1 MFLTE
6 TWLTSDIP
14 ETEIFLGNNFK
25 VVNRNERES
34 GDHGGLLTASSLSLF
49 HKIVNFS
56 IKRYYFSGGCVII
69 DDHCLNCFIAIYNP
83 QTPKFQVALPTL
95 SNCLH
100 EYYKIFTS
108 FREKRGTNIPYVI
121 YVVGDFNLPKIN
133 CVNLSSSQPTDMEFL
148 DLVADLGLNQFIT
161 VPTHIKG
168 NTLDL
173 LFSTCDELCYSVY
186 NIRLSDHFPVLFQ
199 VEQSNIWEP
208 STCSISK
215 STFRPDI
222 FSQHLDP
229 LYILFTSYSTQN
241 PDFISSW
248 YGLIKNAVSLSIA
261 TKRSRRINAPFYFSS
276 HTLHLINQQ
285 KNVTSSLQL
294 CPCKQAKVF
303 VPGDKW
309 FNWSW

>member
-34 GDHGGLLTASSLSLF
+34 GEHGGLLTASSLSLF
-49 HKIVNFS
+49 HKIVNLS
-56 IKRYYFSGGCVII
+56 IKRYHFSGGCVII
-69 DDHCLNCFIAIYNP
+69 DDHCLNYFIVIYNP

-133 CVNLSSSQPTDMEFL
+133 WVNLSSSQSTDMEFL

-186 NIRLSDHFPVLFQ
+186 NTRFSDHYPVLFQ

-215 STFRPDI
+215 NTFRPDI

-229 LYILFTSYSTQN
+229 LYNLFTSYSTQN

-248 YGLIKNAVSLSIA
+248 YGLVKNAVSLSIA
-261 TKRSRRINAPFYFSS
+261 TRRIAALNLFVLLKTVVIY
-276 HTLHLINQQ
+276 H
-285 KNVTSSLQL
+285 QL
-294 CPCKQAKVF
+294 
-303 VPGDKW
+303 
-309 FNWSW
+309 